1 MIVRT
6 YGRRNRGLTRTYSD
20 SFNTDDD
27 VSDDPFGDSFSLSQD
42 TPQDLYSFPFPSS
55 QDQESSSFWSSQE
68 NNSVPTLAPP
78 PRPNFSNSE
87 SGVVCK
93 SKKQKKEGYFGQ
105 LIPPTSTLM
114 EAQEFGEMMEHVD
127 EVNFAIDGLKKGSQV
142 RIRRASLLSLLSICG
157 TAQQRRLL
165 RTEGLAKTIVDAVL
179 GLSFDD
185 SPSNLAAAALF
196 YVLTSDGQDDHLL
209 ESQNC
214 ICFLIKLLKP
224 VISTASKDKSQR
236 IGSKLLALRKDA
248 DIIRDATKISDSS
261 TSAIFSK
268 VQEILVSCKE
278 MKSSCGGDDGITRP
292 ELSPKWIALLTM
304 EKACLSK
311 ISLED
316 TTGTMR
322 KTGGNF
328 KEKLRE
334 LGGLD
339 AVFEVIMNC
348 YSVMEGWLHLN
359 TPIQDSKHDSNRHSL
374 VLLLKCL
381 KIMENSTFLSK
392 DNQSHLLGMRGHLD
406 SHKSQLSFV
415 SIVIGAIKILSD
427 LHLRRSSSSSAD
439 EKSHNIFEG
448 NGTSNA
454 SELALD
460 AECKADKHDVIFI
473 SSESNSEKSLDMSEN
488 NPWSFTDRLGHSESN
503 SETTT
508 TSVNDNC
515 CLNLRS
521 RSSFSSSCSQTLR
534 SSKGGALLSTN
545 GLRSNFCLLER
556 TNSRKDEKYA
566 SSFSSSY
573 SESLRSSMS
582 GTPLTANGSRS
593 NFCHLERS
601 NSRKDE
607 KCGLLE
613 DSEDPYAFDEDA
625 FEPSKWDLLSGK
637 QKKSRTKRSG
647 VKYRDVEDGCQYE
660 MIMSQQE
667 SNNGENCQRQL
678 NNRENHQVSS
688 SGEYHFSHESSCAHA
703 DDSENSTLFAD
714 CLLTAVKCRERS
726 CFAIAGLLYAQC
738 AIFIVQQIAAYGG
751 LETMSLLIA
760 SHFRSFSS
768 SVSPSRDGFESDHK
782 DDRPLTDQELDFLVA
797 ILGLLVNLVE
807 KDEDNRSRLA
817 AARISLPNSE
827 GFEEESHRDVIQLLC
842 SIFLANQGAGD
853 PAGEG
858 TAEPLNDEA
867 ALLEGEKEAEMM
879 IVEAYAALLLAFLS
893 TESMSTRAVIAEC
906 LPNHN
911 LGILVPV
918 LERFVAFHLTLNM
931 ISPETHKA
939 VSEVIESCRVP

>member
-534 SSKGGALLSTN
+534 SSKGGTLLSTN

-703 DDSENSTLFAD
+703 DDSENSTIFAD
-714 CLLTAVKCRERS
+714 CLLTAVKVLMNLTNDNPIGC
-726 CFAIAGLLYAQC
+726 
-738 AIFIVQQIAAYGG
+738 QQIAAYGG

-893 TESMSTRAVIAEC
+893 TESMSTRAAIAEC

>member
-714 CLLTAVKCRERS
+714 CLLTAVKVLMNLTNDNPIGC
-726 CFAIAGLLYAQC
+726 
-738 AIFIVQQIAAYGG
+738 QQIAAYGG

>member
-339 AVFEVIMNC
+339 AVF
-348 YSVMEGWLHLN
+348 EGWLHLN

>member
-339 AVFEVIMNC
+339 AVFEVMMNC

-566 SSFSSSY
+566 SSFSSLY
-573 SESLRSSMS
+573 GESLRSSMS

-593 NFCHLERS
+593 NFGHLERS

-637 QKKSRTKRSG
+637 QKTSRTKRSG
-647 VKYRDVEDGCQYE
+647 VKYRDAEDGCQYE

-714 CLLTAVKCRERS
+714 CLLTAVKVLMNLTNDNPIGC
-726 CFAIAGLLYAQC
+726 
-738 AIFIVQQIAAYGG
+738 QQIAAYGG

-893 TESMSTRAVIAEC
+893 TESMSTRAAIAEC

>member
-348 YSVMEGWLHLN
+348 YSVME
-359 TPIQDSKHDSNRHSL
+359 
-374 VLLLKCL
+374 
-381 KIMENSTFLSK
+381 
-392 DNQSHLLGMRGHLD
+392 SHLLGMRGHLD